1 MLQNSTPLRVITKVP
16 PFLCPCLLLF
26 GTFSFAVEN
35 NQSSAYSDKPEL
47 FFPELSKVLT
57 KLNQDAP
64 FLLEQQESVRQAHS
78 EKLIAESSKGFK
90 VGINAQA
97 HSLHEDRPNQGFYH
111 RYRTMA
117 SIHLKKPLYHWGA
130 LDAATRISKLSEE
143 SSKTRLTALQRSYR
157 SKIRNDYLD
166 LMILGYE
173 QDLAKESLA
182 LARENEQDLIK
193 RRDLGKIPDLT
204 VYESTLARLKQSVK
218 LSDLR
223 RKSDYQARVFQMETG
238 YGEKLTFAK
247 TSEFTIF
254 CEKHTFSGSVPVLI
268 SQLSSPEL
276 AYLKN
281 EIEMERNKIKI
292 ADADLKPKLNLI
304 GALYQDQVDL
314 ANSSETLERNNLL
327 VGIEAQWAIWDSS
340 RSKGMKEAARSR
352 KRMNEITVERTA
364 KALRLMVEDL
374 RNQISSLSEE
384 IEVNRQLVKV
394 AGNRYEKS
402 IIEFQQNRITPT
414 LHFEA
419 RLTLDQSKLDLAK
432 TVSQYLKARDLYDER
447 TTFNNKSSRRR

>member
-1 MLQNSTPLRVITKVP
+1 M
-16 PFLCPCLLLF
+16 CWLF
-26 GTFSFAVEN
+26 SIVSLGVES
-35 NQSSAYSDKPEL
+35 NQSTAYTDKPES
-47 FFPELSKVLT
+47 FFPELSKVLAT
-57 KLNQDAP
+57 LNEDAP
-64 FLLEQQESVRQAHS
+64 FLLEQRELIRQAHS
-78 EKLIAESSKGFK
+78 ERIIADSSKGFK
-90 VGINAQA
+90 FGISAQA

-130 LDAATRISKLSEE
+130 LDAGSRISQLSEE
-143 SSKTRLTALQRSYR
+143 SSKTRYSALQRSYR

-173 QDLAKESLA
+173 QELAKESLA
-182 LARENEQDLIK
+182 LAQENEQDLIK
-193 RRDLGKIPDLT
+193 RRDLGKVPDLT
-204 VYESTLARLKQSVK
+204 VYESTLTRLKQSVK
-218 LSDLR
+218 LSDLL
-223 RKSDYQARVFQMETG
+223 RKYNYQARVFQMETG
-238 YGEKLTFAK
+238 YGGKLTFAK
-247 TSEFTIF
+247 TSEFTDF
-254 CEKHTFSGSVPVLI
+254 CEKHSFAGSVPVLI
-268 SQLSSPEL
+268 SKLSSPEL

-281 EIEMERNKIKI
+281 EIETERNKIKI
-292 ADADLKPKLNLI
+292 ADADLKPKLNLV
-304 GALYQDQVDL
+304 GAFYQDQVDM

-352 KRMNEITVERTA
+352 KRMHEISVERSA

-384 IEVNRQLVKV
+384 IDANRQLVKV
-394 AGNRYEKS
+394 AGNRYENS

-432 TVSQYLKARDLYDER
+432 TVSQYLKARDLYDEQ
-447 TTFNNKSSRRR
+447 TSFNDKSSWGR

>member
-1 MLQNSTPLRVITKVP
+1 VITK
-16 PFLCPCLLLF
+16 FFPCISASWLLI
-26 GTFSFAVEN
+26 GTVSLAVES
-35 NQSSAYSDKPEL
+35 NQSADYSDKPES
-47 FFPELSKVLT
+47 FFPELSKVLA
-57 KLNQDAP
+57 KLNEDAP
-64 FLLEQQESVRQAHS
+64 FLLEQRELISQAHS
-78 EKLIAESSKGFK
+78 ERIITDSSKGFK

-97 HSLHEDRPNQGFYH
+97 HSLHEDRPTQGFYH
-111 RYRTMA
+111 RYRTTV

-130 LDAATRISKLSEE
+130 LDSASRISQLSEE
-143 SSKTRLTALQRSYR
+143 SSKTRYSALQRSYR
-157 SKIRNDYLD
+157 SKIRSDFLE
-166 LMILGYE
+166 LMILDYE

-193 RRDLGKIPDLT
+193 RRDLGKVPDLT

-218 LSDLR
+218 LSDLQ
-223 RKSDYQARVFQMETG
+223 RKFNYQARVFQMETG
-238 YGEKLTFAK
+238 YSGKLTFAK
-247 TSEFTIF
+247 TSEFTNF
-254 CEKHTFSGSVPVLI
+254 CEKHSFSGSAPVLI

-292 ADADLKPKLNLI
+292 ANADLKPKLNLI
-304 GALYQDQVDL
+304 GALYQDQVDM
-314 ANSSETLERNNLL
+314 ANSRETLKRNNFL

-340 RSKGMKEAARSR
+340 RSKGKKEAARSR
-352 KRMNEITVERTA
+352 QRMNEISLERSA

-374 RNQISSLSEE
+374 LNQISSLGEE
-384 IEVNRQLVKV
+384 IDANRQLVKV

-402 IIEFQQNRITPT
+402 ILEFQQNRITPT

-432 TVSQYLKARDLYDER
+432 TVSQYLQARDLYDER
-447 TTFNNKSSRRR
+447 TTFNNN

>member
-1 MLQNSTPLRVITKVP
+1 VITK
-16 PFLCPCLLLF
+16 FSPCIFSCWLLI
-26 GTFSFAVEN
+26 GTVSLAVES
-35 NQSSAYSDKPEL
+35 NQSADYSDKPES
-47 FFPELSKVLT
+47 FFPELSKVLA
-57 KLNQDAP
+57 KLNEDAP
-64 FLLEQQESVRQAHS
+64 FLLEQRELISQAHS
-78 EKLIAESSKGFK
+78 ERIITDSSKGFK

-97 HSLHEDRPNQGFYH
+97 HSLHEDRPTQGFYH
-111 RYRTMA
+111 RYRTTV

-130 LDAATRISKLSEE
+130 LDSASRISQLSEE
-143 SSKTRLTALQRSYR
+143 SSKTRYSALQRSYR
-157 SKIRNDYLD
+157 SKIRSDFLE
-166 LMILGYE
+166 LMILDYE

-193 RRDLGKIPDLT
+193 RRDLGKVPDLT

-218 LSDLR
+218 LSDLQ
-223 RKSDYQARVFQMETG
+223 RKFNYQARVFQMETG
-238 YGEKLTFAK
+238 YSGKLTFAK
-247 TSEFTIF
+247 TSEFTDF
-254 CEKHTFSGSVPVLI
+254 CEKHSFSGSAPVLI

-292 ADADLKPKLNLI
+292 ANADLKPKLNLI
-304 GALYQDQVDL
+304 GALYQDQVDM
-314 ANSSETLERNNLL
+314 ANSRETLKRNNFL

-340 RSKGMKEAARSR
+340 RSKGKKEAARSR
-352 KRMNEITVERTA
+352 QRMNEISLERSA

-374 RNQISSLSEE
+374 LNQISSLGEE
-384 IEVNRQLVKV
+384 IDANRQLVKV

-402 IIEFQQNRITPT
+402 ILEFQQNRITPT

-432 TVSQYLKARDLYDER
+432 TVSQYLQARDLYDER
-447 TTFNNKSSRRR
+447 TTFNNN